1 MDLLTQGL
9 LGGAVAQTGAPPHET
24 RAATAVGLLAGLLP
38 DADTLIRSPHD
49 PLLFLD
55 FHRHFTHSLVFIPV
69 VALIAALLAWPVLKR
84 RVAFRR
90 VCLYAMLGVAFAG
103 LLDACTSYGTRLFW
117 PFSDEA
123 VALGI
128 VSIVDPV
135 ITVALATGI
144 SLGLR
149 RQRPRPAR
157 VALVIVVAYLGVG
170 AWQHNR
176 ALESAQALAL
186 DRGQSPERLLVKP
199 TLANVLLWRSL
210 YVNEERIYA
219 DAVRVT
225 PFGEALVYPGEAAPL
240 LDGGVQLDAADPAAA
255 LGPALPRFARF
266 ADGLTV
272 RHPQR
277 PEFLGDARYAMLPT
291 SLRPLW
297 GVVPARK
304 ESPYP
309 ARFVT
314 DRSMS
319 REERRRFVAM
329 LLGKD
334 LN

>member
-9 LGGAVAQTGAPPHET
+9 LGGAVAQTGAPARET
-24 RAATAVGLLAGLLP
+24 RAATAVGVLAGMLP
-38 DADTLIRSPHD
+38 DADTLIRSPDD

-55 FHRHFTHSLVFIPV
+55 FHRHFTHSFVFIPV
-69 VALIAALLAWPVLKR
+69 VALVAALLAWPVLRR
-84 RVAFRR
+84 RVEFSRIY
-90 VCLYAMLGVAFAG
+90 LYAVLGAAFAA

-117 PFSDEA
+117 PLSDEA
-123 VALGI
+123 VALNI

-135 ITVALATGI
+135 ITLALAVGI
-144 SLGLR
+144 VLGLR
-149 RQRPRPAR
+149 RPRPGPAR
-157 VALVIVVAYLGVG
+157 MALLIVAAYLGAG
-170 AWQHNR
+170 AWQHHR

-186 DRGQSPERLLVKP
+186 ARGQPPERLLVKP

-210 YVNEERIYA
+210 YVHDGRIHA
-219 DAVRVT
+219 DAVRVA
-225 PFGEALVYPGEAAPL
+225 PFGDTRVYPGEAASL
-240 LDGGVQLDAADPAAA
+240 LDAGVQLDAADPAAA
-255 LGPALPRFARF
+255 LGPAFPRFARF
-266 ADGLTV
+266 ADGLVV

-297 GVVPARK
+297 GIVPAGK

-309 ARFVT
+309 ALFVT

-319 REERRRFVAM
+319 PEERGLFVAM
-329 LLGKD
+329 LLGRD